1 MKKRIISA
9 ALASLMAVSAL
20 STSAFAELAKA
31 DQSLKGTGVTA
42 VPTLKVTMPKS
53 MSYIINPYKLTV
65 DAKGKAVAADD
76 ENRAGNAQV
85 LPIYGTDSEG
95 NAATAWTI
103 TNNSGIAI
111 KTAIYATVTN
121 GNSAAVQI
129 LDVNNDNKDVAD
141 GTSAADAKMRQ
152 IKLDLKAG
160 TTAIKFLKEA
170 PEAWTAEK
178 GCTVIASTADAGT
191 IALKLEGTTATG
203 AEADGLWTAKDV
215 ATINVFFKFD
225 FIANS

>member
-31 DQSLKGTGVTA
+31 DQTIKGTGVTA

-76 ENRAGNAQV
+76 ANLAGNAQV
-85 LPIYGTDSEG
+85 IPVYGKAADGTTP
-95 NAATAWTI
+95 ATAWTI

-121 GNSAAVQI
+121 GNATAVQI
-129 LDVNNDNKDVAD
+129 LDANNGNKDVD
-141 GTSAADAKMRQ
+141 GNAADAAKRQ
-152 IKLDLKAG
+152 INLDLKAG
-160 TTAIKFLKEA
+160 TAAIKFLKAA
-170 PEAWTAEK
+170 PTDWTADA
-178 GCTVIASTADAGT
+178 GCTVVASTADAGT
-191 IALKLEGTTATG
+191 IDLKLTGTTATG
-203 AEADGLWTAKDV
+203 ASADALWTSKDV

-225 FIANS
+225 FIANT